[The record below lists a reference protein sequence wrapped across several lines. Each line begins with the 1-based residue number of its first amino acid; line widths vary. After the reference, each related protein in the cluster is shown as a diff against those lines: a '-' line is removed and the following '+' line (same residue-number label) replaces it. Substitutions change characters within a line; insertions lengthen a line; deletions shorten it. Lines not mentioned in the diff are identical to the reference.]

1 MRYQTM
7 LKRYAAETKG
17 NVKDRMMLIIK
28 IKRDGTDIHEA
39 AKSLGKSGSW
49 GYKWYARY
57 NQVGF
62 KNLDDG
68 LHTGRATQSIQG
80 NHEEDQKE
88 CLQETYLDRQ
98 GDARLHLEED
108 GNEILHHTWICMT

>member
-68 LHTGRATQSIQG
+68 LHTGRPPKVSKAIMKKIRKNACRKLIWTG
-80 NHEEDQKE
+80 KE
-88 CLQETYLDRQ
+88 MQDY
-98 GDARLHLEED
+98 
-108 GNEILHHTWICMT
+108 ILKKTGTKYYITHGYA